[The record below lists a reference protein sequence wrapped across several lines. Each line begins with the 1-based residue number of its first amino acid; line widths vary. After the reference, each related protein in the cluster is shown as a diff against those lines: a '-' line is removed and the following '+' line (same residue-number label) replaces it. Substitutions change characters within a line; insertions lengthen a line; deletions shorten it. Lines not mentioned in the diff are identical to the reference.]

1 MSKRRQTR
9 TKHTIAA
16 RGEGTWAD
24 PLIRCTCGTRINEGE
39 KLTAD
44 ELFQIHRESA
54 AG

>member
-1 MSKRRQTR
+1 MSKRRQPNQ
-9 TKHTIAA
+9 HVIAA